1 MHVESLSL
9 EAAHCVTGAYD
20 GTVRWRGHVQ
30 MSVDIFIY
38 GAIEFIVAFRLSVVA
53 FRVSVDRL

>member
-1 MHVESLSL
+1 MLRVFLLKQHTVL
-9 EAAHCVTGAYD
+9 TGAYD

-38 GAIEFIVAFRLSVVA
+38 GAIEFIVAFRRSVVA

>member
-30 MSVDIFIY
+30 MSVDIFIN
-38 GAIEFIVAFRLSVVA
+38 GAIECIVAFRRSVV
-53 FRVSVDRL
+53 SLE

>member
-1 MHVESLSL
+1 VHVESLSL

-30 MSVDIFIY
+30 MSVDIFIN
-38 GAIEFIVAFRLSVVA
+38 GAIECIVAFRRSVV
-53 FRVSVDRL
+53 SLE